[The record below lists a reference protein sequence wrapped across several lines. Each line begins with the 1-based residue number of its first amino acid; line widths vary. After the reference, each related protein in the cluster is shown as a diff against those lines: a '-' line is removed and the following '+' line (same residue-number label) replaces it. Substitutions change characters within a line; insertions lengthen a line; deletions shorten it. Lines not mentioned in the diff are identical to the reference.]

1 MSDQVVLCPI
11 GFGIALA
18 VRKFFTSHKCDDQA
32 RSSAKLCMSDLRHLF
47 PCHKANRNAA
57 TPFCNTG
64 KINPICH
71 RTTPQKVNH
80 ANSRCSAHTDA
91 IFTKLVS
98 MKHKYDNENDHSND
112 CRDHPRPSAK
122 TGRKADDIAV
132 CFIPPQ
138 NTHSSRHPAADHVVS
153 TLYAAVCRL
162 SNAPLQYL
170 RTHGQ
175 HAKKH
180 PFGCFFACSFRLTRR
195 ALRAWPRRPRPCRR
209 RCRRCSS

>member
-32 RSSAKLCMSDLRHLF
+32 RSSAKLCMSDLRNLL

-132 CFIPPQ
+132 CFIPLQ
-138 NTHSSRHPAADHVVS
+138 NTPPPTASGCRSCRVNIIRGGVPPVKRA
-153 TLYAAVCRL
+153 AAVSADTRAICKK
-162 SNAPLQYL
+162 APERVLFCMFVPA
-170 RTHGQ
+170 
-175 HAKKH
+175 HA
-180 PFGCFFACSFRLTRR
+180 PSFASMASQT
-195 ALRAWPRRPRPCRR
+195 
-209 RCRRCSS
+209 SSMSPTMP

>member
-32 RSSAKLCMSDLRHLF
+32 RSSAKLCMSDLRNLF

-138 NTHSSRHPAADHVVS
+138 NTHPHGIRLPIMSCQHYTRRCAACQTRRCSICGH
-153 TLYAAVCRL
+153 TG
-162 SNAPLQYL
+162 NMQ
-170 RTHGQ
+170 
-175 HAKKH
+175 KKH